1 VTVTSLLATAPSQ
14 SGLTGGLTGPTP
26 PSIDGGFVDS
36 SDDDDHEDTGL
47 GVGVARAV
55 PRPAAGSTAAAAAAP
70 GPRVKM
76 DECSGGRRRVLPASL
91 GTTTQR

>member
-1 VTVTSLLATAPSQ
+1 VSVTSFLATAPSQ

-36 SDDDDHEDTGL
+36 SDDDDQEDTGL

-55 PRPAAGSTAAAAAAP
+55 PPPAAAA
-70 GPRVKM
+70 GPCVKV

-91 GTTTQR
+91 GTTQR